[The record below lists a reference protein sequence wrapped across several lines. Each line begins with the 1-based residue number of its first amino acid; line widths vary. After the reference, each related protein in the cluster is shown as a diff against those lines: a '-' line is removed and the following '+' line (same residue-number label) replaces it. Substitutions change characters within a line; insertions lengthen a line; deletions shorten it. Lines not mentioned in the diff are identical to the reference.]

1 MYLNNFVLCFL
12 LVKYVRG
19 FDLPENLVAPL
30 FISRECYDKLLENK
44 AYVNV
49 LNAPKNLTKYVI
61 HSGDVKKGLSQDFH
75 GYEPISLRKL
85 ESEQYILNI
94 TFYKGPDVCKTE
106 TIAAIIPEK
115 SDGSECITAKSINLD
130 LKNSCSEYK
139 MGEYAKDYSKNIDE
153 EDDNLYYYIGGGVLL
168 LIILLIII
176 IIWIT
181 KKKRRQKLKTKN
193 NRPDILEND
202 RVLYA
207 DLDLTS
213 LPQGHRPIMVEESP
227 YAEII
232 NPNSV
237 RFTQSSLYQNGSNSS
252 FNEESPYAEVVLR
265 S

>member
-61 HSGDVKKGLSQDFH
+61 HSGD
-75 GYEPISLRKL
+75 
-85 ESEQYILNI
+85 
-94 TFYKGPDVCKTE
+94 
-106 TIAAIIPEK
+106 EK

-130 LKNSCSEYK
+130 LKNSCKSSIKEIICSATAAGEYK